1 MKGSVLLLFLP
12 LSSSFR
18 PPCVPQLYTHASS
31 TRVSPKYSPP
41 CLSSSPLDSAPASPP
56 SSANA
61 PFNATAAGETIS
73 KITRLARPYF
83 STRPGVLNLGIVLGL
98 CFLSSFISVQFSY
111 INRDLFTA
119 LSAKDVTQFQ
129 FVLKKFAVAISLAVP
144 VSVIYRYKKERL
156 R

>member
-1 MKGSVLLLFLP
+1 M
-12 LSSSFR
+12 
-18 PPCVPQLYTHASS
+18 
-31 TRVSPKYSPP
+31 
-41 CLSSSPLDSAPASPP
+41 
-56 SSANA
+56 
-61 PFNATAAGETIS
+61 
-73 KITRLARPYF
+73 
-83 STRPGVLNLGIVLGL
+83 GIVLGL

-144 VSVIYRYKKERL
+144 VSVIYRFKKERL